1 MASCLNPI
9 NGAKMRFVIDGIF
22 CDAIDSH
29 LAFLVLEVLGEV
41 GVIFIAWHL
50 GHSEVKSREMQGED
64 FLGQSL

>member
-1 MASCLNPI
+1 M
-9 NGAKMRFVIDGIF
+9 IDGIF

-29 LAFLVLEVLGEV
+29 LAFLVLEVLSEV